1 MEPVF
6 GFIERNLA
14 ILFGGVSNLQIR
26 VSALS
31 SNRDLVTL
39 TLWPICSLAGR
50 RDEHRIFWRRIG
62 FVAPH
67 VCVHTYLR
75 QGTRGDT
82 DAAGRDFGK

>member
-31 SNRDLVTL
+31 SNRDFVTL
-39 TLWPICSLAGR
+39 TRRPICSLAGR
-50 RDEHRIFWRRIG
+50 KDEHRTFCG
-62 FVAPH
+62 G
-67 VCVHTYLR
+67 L
-75 QGTRGDT
+75 DS
-82 DAAGRDFGK
+82 